1 MIAVKVAAFTLVAC
15 LLVQLLKQFEPSMA
29 VLGALAAVCVVCFWC
44 VEQAAGVYEWVQQ
57 IGGLLSMAAFS
68 SMLRCIGIAVIIQ
81 LAQAVCSDCGQ
92 NALAAAT
99 ELAGRILILLCAM
112 PLMRSVMST
121 IMELLQ

>member
-1 MIAVKVAAFTLVAC
+1 
-15 LLVQLLKQFEPSMA
+15 MA
-29 VLGALAAVCVVCFWC
+29 VLAALAAVCVVCFWC
-44 VEQAAGVYEWVQQ
+44 MEQAAGVYEWVQQ
-57 IGGLLSMAAFS
+57 IGGLLSTAAFS
-68 SMLRCIGIAVIIQ
+68 AVLRCIGIAVIVQ

-92 NALAAAT
+92 NALGTAT